1 MSWEEDNKYL
11 NLLSMFHYIL
21 AGITALF
28 ACLPIIH
35 VVIGIL
41 MLSGKFVQDSG
52 GGEPPRIVGMLFLVM
67 GSLFIILGWG
77 LAICMFAAGRKLKKR
92 RNRIFCMVVAGIE
105 CLFMPL
111 GTVLGVFTLIVLSKD
126 SVTEIFDRP
135 AAAPTVT
142 GSG

>member
-11 NLLSMFHYIL
+11 DLLSMFHYIL

-28 ACLPIIH
+28 SCLPIIH

-52 GGEPPRIVGMLFLVM
+52 GAEPPRIVGMLFLVM
-67 GSLFIILGWG
+67 GSLLIILGWG
-77 LAICMFAAGRKLKKR
+77 LAICLFIAGKKLKNR

-105 CLFMPL
+105 CVFMPL
-111 GTVLGVFTLIVLSKD
+111 GTVLGIFTLIVLSKD
-126 SVTEIFDRP
+126 SVKEIFDRP
-135 AAAPTVT
+135 AEFRGHT
-142 GSG
+142 